1 MSSKPADSRNNNTSD
16 DQAAPTLTAVLS
28 LYPLNLAILPS
39 YTIATTLVPPLT
51 QVTPDPVDHSLAA
64 EYQSDLRAS
73 LIPST
78 TVTLLNLSLDDLQPT
93 LFLDPLHIHTQAF
106 HGPPFTQTTLTDV
119 TQPLTQL
126 LLIELPPE
134 PTYSVPV
141 GTQTF
146 AEIPAADI
154 LCTPEAPEL
163 IKDEDP
169 QDPQD
174 RARDKKKAP
183 VKKKKIRYPS
193 VTPIRTLN
201 AEPDGIFHDETG
213 NAQFVPDPG

>member
-1 MSSKPADSRNNNTSD
+1 MSSKPADSRNSNTSD
-16 DQAAPTLTAVLS
+16 EQAAPTLTAVLS
-28 LYPLNLAILPS
+28 LYPPNLAILPS
-39 YTIATTLVPPLT
+39 YIIATTLVPPLT
-51 QVTPDPVDHSLAA
+51 QVTSGPVDHSLAA

-73 LIPST
+73 LIPT

-93 LFLDPLHIHTQAF
+93 LSSDPLHIHTQAF
-106 HGPPFTQTTLTDV
+106 HGPPFTQTTLTAV
-119 TQPLTQL
+119 TQL

-154 LCTPEAPEL
+154 LCTPEDPEL

-169 QDPQD
+169 QDPPD
-174 RARDKKKAP
+174 RVRDKKKT
-183 VKKKKIRYPS
+183 RYPS
-193 VTPIRTLN
+193 VTPQQNLDK
-201 AEPDGIFHDETG
+201 EL
-213 NAQFVPDPG
+213 